1 MMEMRK
7 AQVDIISAIIIVTI
21 ALSLFSFA
29 YFWGMPLIQ
38 KRQDTALVERAF
50 KYFDPKNP
58 NSVGR
63 RIEYVANFGGEQTFY
78 IDLDGI
84 WILKE
89 YNEESP
95 ENNSLLFAFSSKV
108 SNVAPNFGWI
118 PFSPN
123 IQEIGKLGL
132 DEPSVIF
139 ERADSYGGRYNV
151 TFKVWLRELENI
163 DGTKG
168 YRINLIKDPAG
179 RKVSTSKYIKIS
191 RGNIISTQE
200 NGKTLTITEIKILL
214 V

>member
-1 MMEMRK
+1 MMEMKK
-7 AQVDIISAIIIVTI
+7 AQVDIVSAIIIVII
-21 ALSLFSFA
+21 AFSLFSAA

-38 KRQDTALVERAF
+38 KRQDTALIERAF
-50 KYFDPKNP
+50 KYFDPNNP
-58 NSVGR
+58 NSIGK
-63 RIEYVANFGGEQTFY
+63 RIEYVANFGGEQTFS

-84 WILKE
+84 WILNE
-89 YNEESP
+89 YTEANP
-95 ENNSLLFAFSSKV
+95 ENNSLLFTFSSKV

-139 ERADSYGGRYNV
+139 ERADSSGGRYNI
-151 TFKVWLRELENI
+151 TFRVWFRELENI

-168 YRINLIKDPAG
+168 YKINLIKHDAG
-179 RKVSTSKYIKIS
+179 RKISTSKYLKIS
-191 RGNIISTQE
+191 RGDIITATE

>member
-1 MMEMRK
+1 MEMKK
-7 AQVDIISAIIIVTI
+7 AQVDIISAIIIVII
-21 ALSLFSFA
+21 ALTLFSAA

-58 NSVGR
+58 NSIGR
-63 RIEYVANFGGEQTFY
+63 RIEYVANFGGEQTFS

-84 WILKE
+84 WILKQFNDVSE
-89 YNEESP
+89 
-95 ENNSLLFAFSSKV
+95 ENNSLLFTFSSKI
-108 SNVAPNFGWI
+108 SNVAPNFGWV
-118 PFSPN
+118 PFSSN

-132 DEPSVIF
+132 DDPSVVF
-139 ERADSYGGRYNV
+139 ERADSSGGRYDI
-151 TFKVWLRELENI
+151 TLRVWFRELESM

-168 YRINLIKDPAG
+168 YKINLINDTAG
-179 RKVSTSKYIKIS
+179 RTVSTSKYIKIS